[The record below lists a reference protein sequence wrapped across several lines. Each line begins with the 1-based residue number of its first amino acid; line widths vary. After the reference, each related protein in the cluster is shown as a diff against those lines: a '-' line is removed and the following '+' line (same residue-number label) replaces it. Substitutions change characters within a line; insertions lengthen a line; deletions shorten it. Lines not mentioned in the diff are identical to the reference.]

1 MRHTDLPPRRRLP
14 ARSAPVVFAA
24 LLSALMTV
32 VASGISTVRGLG
44 PDGFTASAWLQ
55 AFASSWPVAFPT
67 VLVVAPVVR
76 RLVARIVAPSSAT
89 STSGAS

>member
-1 MRHTDLPPRRRLP
+1 MSRRLP
-14 ARSAPVVFAA
+14 ARSAPLVFAA

-32 VASGISTVRGLG
+32 VVSGISTVRGLG
-44 PDGFTASAWLQ
+44 LDGFTMSAWAQ

-76 RLVARIVAPSSAT
+76 RLVGRIVAPSSAP